1 MLGLF
6 TLSVV
11 SHQDG
16 PQVQTLINHL
26 ASAPAGLFD
35 KIIVTLNVPEQPPQW
50 SNACLHVIYNLEP
63 RGFGAN
69 HNHAFS
75 LCNSRYFCVVNPD
88 IELINLQDISQDDIS
103 SGFRF
108 RSSQSVKAIFAA
120 LEQVLGRARLPD
132 VGVAYPVQCCSD
144 GSRLDFDRPLVTP
157 FALLA
162 RKLKWVGNV
171 IKKTTSHAENVKP
184 TVDWING
191 AFMAFKSDI
200 FGVVGGFD
208 ERYFMYCEDIDICL
222 RLQLAGY
229 VMVEADIA
237 VVHNPQRRTL
247 RNVKHLLWH
256 VSSLLRLWRSKTYW
270 KYVNRKVKDNN

>member
-1 MLGLF
+1 MSGLF

-26 ASAPAGLFD
+26 ASAPAGFFD
-35 KIIVTLNVPEQPPQW
+35 QIILTLNVPEQPPQW
-50 SNACLHVIYNLEP
+50 SNGCLHVIHNLKP

-75 LCNSRYFCVVNPD
+75 LCNSRYFCVLNPD
-88 IELINLQDISQDDIS
+88 IELINLQDINKCNIA
-103 SGFRF
+103 SGFR
-108 RSSQSVKAIFAA
+108 STQSVKAVFDA
-120 LEQVLGRARLPD
+120 LVQVLEALDLPD
-132 VGVAYPVQCCSD
+132 VGVAYPVQCRSD

-162 RKLKWVGNV
+162 RKLARIDNV
-171 IKKTTSHAENVKP
+171 VKKTTGHAKNVKP

-191 AFMAFKSDI
+191 AFMAFKSDV
-200 FGVVGGFD
+200 FGAVGGFD

-229 VMVEADIA
+229 AMVEADVA
-237 VVHNPQRRTL
+237 VVHNAQRRTL
-247 RNVKHLLWH
+247 RNVRHLIWH
-256 VSSLLRLWRSKTYW
+256 VSSLLRLWLSGTYW
-270 KYVNRKVKDNN
+270 KYINRKIKNNN